1 MLPLKDMTSF
11 QDNDL
16 CIEYFIA
23 NVATFN
29 KLDCVT
35 CKLMRFP
42 SMRFVIRFHEG
53 NLDERFLFPFDE
65 KIYSRNNCSILIY
78 VRLFPN
84 DTSRF
89 ATISINR
96 VYRSSKERCY
106 RFPSE
111 KHDS

>member
-1 MLPLKDMTSF
+1 MLPLKDMASF
-11 QDNDL
+11 QDKDL
-16 CIEYFIA
+16 CLEYFIA
-23 NVATFN
+23 NAAAFN

-35 CKLMRFP
+35 CKLMRFL

-53 NLDERFLFPFDE
+53 NLDKQFLFPFEE
-65 KIYSRNNCSILIY
+65 KIYSRNNCSISIF

-84 DTSRF
+84 DTSRS

-96 VYRSSKERCY
+96 VYRGSKEHCY
-106 RFPSE
+106 RSLSE